1 MMVRELYILG
11 ASGHGKVVSDI
22 AKSMKKYQGIH
33 FFDDAAGI
41 AEGNMEALIQQA
53 KNNLAA
59 EAIVAVGDNA
69 IRKKLQSRI
78 EQENIPIATLVHAS
92 AVISDEA
99 KIGAGTVVMPGA
111 VVNSGA
117 MVGKG
122 CIINTS
128 SSVDH
133 DGLVGDYCHIAV
145 GSHLAGAVRVGGG
158 TLVGAGAIIKNNTAV
173 CGECLIGAG
182 AVVVDDIEFPGT
194 YMGVPARLK
203 KSGME

>member
-1 MMVRELYILG
+1 MMAKELYILG

-22 AKSMKKYQGIH
+22 AKSMKKYKGIY
-33 FFDDAAGI
+33 FFDDAAGVV
-41 AEGNMEALIQQA
+41 EGDMEALVWRA
-53 KNNLAA
+53 RNNLDT

-69 IRKKLQSRI
+69 TRKELQSRL
-78 EQENIPIATLVHAS
+78 EKERIPIATLVHAR
-92 AVISDEA
+92 AVISEEA
-99 KIGAGTVVMPGA
+99 QIGTGTVVMPGA

-117 MVGKG
+117 MIGKG

-133 DGLVGDYCHIAV
+133 DSLVEDYCHISV
-145 GSHLAGAVRVGGG
+145 GSHLAGAVRIGDG
-158 TLVGAGAIIKNNTAV
+158 TFVGAGAIIKNNIVV

-182 AVVVDDIEFPGT
+182 AVVVDNIESPGT

-203 KSGME
+203 KSGMG